1 MEAKCGGPPLWYMT
15 VIQATLEKET
25 GPALIKLKALP
36 EKQKNTNKRAH
47 DMVQVSS
54 IPSTEG

>member
-1 MEAKCGGPPLWYMT
+1 MT